1 MGIKTLGDYIK
12 SDNPKEIIGRTFES
26 TSGLYTYVIGDFNDQ
41 PLLDKEGK
49 FKVYETDVE
58 DFGFTSPSFYNL
70 SELTHMANFPEL
82 IEGVNAERV
91 SRCSLFPLQPAM

>member
-1 MGIKTLGDYIK
+1 MEIKTLGDYIK
-12 SDNPKEIIGRTFES
+12 SDNPKEIIGRIFEH
-26 TSGLYTYVIGDFNDQ
+26 TSGLYIYEIGDFNDQ

-49 FKVYETDVE
+49 FKIYETDKE

-70 SELTHMANFPEL
+70 SELRRMANFPEL

-91 SRCSLFPLQPAM
+91 SRCSLFHLQPAI